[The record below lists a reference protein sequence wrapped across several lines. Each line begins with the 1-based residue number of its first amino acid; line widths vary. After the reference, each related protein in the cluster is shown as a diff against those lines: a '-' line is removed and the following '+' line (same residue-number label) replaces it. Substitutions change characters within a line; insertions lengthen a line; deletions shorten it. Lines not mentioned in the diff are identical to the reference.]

1 MEELSKYL
9 SENYPSFDDEL
20 KNLIEQ
26 HGVLK
31 HFEAGEQIMRTGQF
45 FKSTILVARGRI
57 KVYREGDDGNEFFMY
72 YLEPGTACA
81 LSMICAAKNESS
93 QVMAIAIEDTTV
105 IALPISL
112 MDELMRNYKSWYY
125 FVLETYRK
133 RFDEILNVVDNIA
146 FKSMDERLEFYL
158 KNQAK
163 ALGKH
168 ELSITHQEI
177 ANDLNSSR
185 EVISRLLKKMELNGI
200 VKLDRNQIKL
210 LTK

>member
-1 MEELSKYL
+1 MEDLASYL
-9 SENYPSFDDEL
+9 DKNYPAFDPEL

-26 HGVLK
+26 NGLLK
-31 HFEAGEQIMRTGQF
+31 YFEDGEQIMRTGQF
-45 FKSTILVARGRI
+45 FKSTILVANGRI

-93 QVMAIAIEDTTV
+93 QVMAKAVEDTTV
-105 IALPISL
+105 IALPIEL
-112 MDELMRNYKSWYY
+112 MDEFMRNHKSWYY

-133 RFDEILNVVDNIA
+133 RFDEILSVIDNIA
-146 FKSMDERLEFYL
+146 FKSMDERLVFYL
-158 KNQAK
+158 KNQVK
-163 ALGKH
+163 ALGKN
-168 ELSITHQEI
+168 ELNITHQQI

-200 VKLDRNQIKL
+200 LKLDRNYIKL
-210 LTK
+210 LTT

>member
-9 SENYPSFDDEL
+9 SENYPSFDEEL

-57 KVYREGDDGNEFFMY
+57 KVYREGGDGNEFFMY

-163 ALGKH
+163 ALGKND
-168 ELSITHQEI
+168 LNITHQEI

-185 EVISRLLKKMELNGI
+185 EVISRLLKKMEFNGL

-210 LTK
+210 LSK